1 MSGHGAGYERDMS
14 NAKPSEPEIL
24 AVIHSSM
31 GRRILGI
38 GSLYALSLM
47 VIYVAITQPP
57 ELGWQVFLLVLG
69 GGSIW
74 IAEQMRRATG
84 NAIELTEQELRDTS
98 GVVIARVEDM
108 VSLDRGAFAFK
119 PSNGFLI
126 RLTSGKGRTWRP
138 GMWWRIGSRIGVGG
152 MTPGPQTK
160 FMAEMIAAMIAQ
172 REIDLADAE

>member
-1 MSGHGAGYERDMS
+1 MS
-14 NAKPSEPEIL
+14 NANNPEPEIL

-47 VIYVAITQPP
+47 VIYVALTQPP
-57 ELGWQVFLLVLG
+57 ALGWQLFLLVLG

-74 IAEQMRRATG
+74 IAEKMRRATG
-84 NAIELTEQELRDTS
+84 SALELTAQELRDTS
-98 GVVIARVEDM
+98 GVLIARVEDM

-126 RLTSGKGRTWRP
+126 RLTSGDGRTWRP

-160 FMAEMIAAMIAQ
+160 FMAEMISAMIAQ
-172 REIDLADAE
+172 RELDLSDAE

>member
-1 MSGHGAGYERDMS
+1 MSET
-14 NAKPSEPEIL
+14 NVSEPEVL

-38 GSLYALSLM
+38 GSLYTLSLL
-47 VIYVAITQPP
+47 VIYVALTQPP
-57 ELGWQVFLLVLG
+57 AIGWQVFMLALG

-74 IAEQMRRATG
+74 IAEQMRRAT
-84 NAIELTEQELRDTS
+84 NTALELTEHELRDTS
-98 GVVIARVEDM
+98 GVLIARVENM
-108 VSLDRGAFAFK
+108 VAIDRGAFAFK

-126 RLTSGKGRTWRP
+126 RLSSGQGRVWRP

-152 MTPGPQTK
+152 MVPGPQTK

-172 REIDLADAE
+172 RDVDRSEVE

>member
-1 MSGHGAGYERDMS
+1 MSDTNS
-14 NAKPSEPEIL
+14 SEPEVL

-38 GSLYALSLM
+38 GSLYVLSLM
-47 VIYVAITQPP
+47 VIYVALTQPP
-57 ELGWQVFLLVLG
+57 EIGWQLFLLAMG

-74 IAEQMRRATG
+74 IAERMRKATG
-84 NAIELTEQELRDTS
+84 NALELTEHELRDTS
-98 GVVIARVEDM
+98 GILIARVEDI

-126 RLTSGKGRTWRP
+126 RLSSGQGRTWRP

-152 MTPGPQTK
+152 MVPGPQAK
-160 FMAEMIAAMIAQ
+160 FMAEMISAMIAQ
-172 REIDLADAE
+172 RELDRSDAK

>member
-1 MSGHGAGYERDMS
+1 MS
-14 NAKPSEPEIL
+14 NENTSDSEVL

-38 GSLYALSLM
+38 GSLYALSIM

-57 ELGWQVFLLVLG
+57 ALGWQVFLLVMG

-74 IAEQMRRATG
+74 IAERMRRATG
-84 NAIELTEQELRDTS
+84 SALELTKLELRDTS

-126 RLTSGKGRTWRP
+126 RLTSGQGRTWRP

-160 FMAEMIAAMIAQ
+160 FMAEMISAMIAQ
-172 REIDLADAE
+172 RDLD

>member
-1 MSGHGAGYERDMS
+1 MSDT
-14 NAKPSEPEIL
+14 NASEPEVL

-38 GSLYALSLM
+38 GSLYTLSLL
-47 VIYVAITQPP
+47 VIYVALTQPP
-57 ELGWQVFLLVLG
+57 AIGWQVFMLALG

-74 IAEQMRRATG
+74 IAEQMRRAT
-84 NAIELTEQELRDTS
+84 NTALELTEHELRDTS
-98 GVVIARVEDM
+98 GVLIARVENM
-108 VSLDRGAFAFK
+108 VAIDRGAFAFK

-126 RLTSGKGRTWRP
+126 RLSSGQGRVWRP

-152 MTPGPQTK
+152 MVPGPQTK

-172 REIDLADAE
+172 REVDRAEVE

>member
-1 MSGHGAGYERDMS
+1 MTLQATSDAMSDT
-14 NAKPSEPEIL
+14 NPSEPEIL

-38 GSLYALSLM
+38 GSLYTLSLM
-47 VIYVAITQPP
+47 VIYVALTQPP
-57 ELGWQVFLLVLG
+57 AIGWQLFMFALG

-84 NAIELTEQELRDTS
+84 NALELTEHELRDTS
-98 GVVIARVEDM
+98 GVLIARVEDM
-108 VSLDRGAFAFK
+108 ISLDRGVFAFK

-126 RLTSGKGRTWRP
+126 RLSSGQGRVWRP

-152 MTPGPQTK
+152 MIPGPQAK

-172 REIDLADAE
+172 REMDISGAE

>member
-1 MSGHGAGYERDMS
+1 MSDQNS
-14 NAKPSEPEIL
+14 SEPEVL

-47 VIYVAITQPP
+47 VIYVALTQPP
-57 ELGWQVFLLVLG
+57 EIGWQLFLLIMG

-74 IAEQMRRATG
+74 IAERMRKATG
-84 NAIELTEQELRDTS
+84 NALELTEHELRDTS
-98 GVVIARVEDM
+98 GILIARVEDM

-126 RLTSGKGRTWRP
+126 RLSSGQRRTWRP

-152 MTPGPQTK
+152 MVPGPQTK
-160 FMAEMIAAMIAQ
+160 FMAEMISAMIAQ
-172 REIDLADAE
+172 RDLDRSDTQ

>member
-1 MSGHGAGYERDMS
+1 MSHDQTPEA
-14 NAKPSEPEIL
+14 EIL
-24 AVIHSSM
+24 ATVHASQ

-38 GSLYALSLM
+38 GSLYILSLM
-47 VIYVAITQPP
+47 VLYVAIVKPP
-57 ELGWQVFLLVLG
+57 EMGWQVFLFVMG

-74 IAEQMRRATG
+74 ISERMRRAT
-84 NAIELTEQELRDTS
+84 ASALVLTKDELRDTS
-98 GVVIARVEDM
+98 GVVLARIDQIT
-108 VSLDRGAFAFK
+108 SLDRGAFAFK

-126 RLTSGKGRTWRP
+126 RLSSGTGRIWRP

-172 REIDLADAE
+172 RDAG